1 MFTWYLYK
9 TYSNCGCNIEKF
21 MDLDE
26 FKKIIFGKKIDNL
39 YPKFKSEVEKDLKK
53 IKNNFSTYKNHIIE
67 LKSYP
72 GKIITGFNEEIKSTR
87 VIPTFTSILNVFPIN
102 KLLKKGDRIEITDLN
117 ILNVP
122 IKMDLTNSNNFIK
135 NSNKMIYMDIERP
148 QSNKA
153 VIYNKNY
160 SLNKICWEKSQ
171 LTWHDQQ
178 IHLHIRICFNNN
190 ETGDF
195 INIIFPLH
203 IENMLEKFDDTYY
216 EDNINFKTTF
226 SQTKDRISKSM
237 KSGIIHP
244 SFESKYVEFPENDKN
259 IIVSEIKLN
268 NKNLKSNMLFGFMDN
283 ADDSLMISNEIQQES
298 SQDYPNSLTNLNLD
312 KIKSDEVPSDINIDY
327 INKYLEQINFNE
339 ITKDI
344 HNVKYSI
351 RELMSFLYLDFLITD
366 ESIIPEYICCN
377 ESTNSTQIINFDL
390 QELEKK
396 ILNQESFY
404 CTSGIDNSVIYITQP
419 YPFNKK
425 IGKKIYNNIG
435 EKIKLI

>member
-39 YPKFKSEVEKDLKK
+39 VPYFKSEVKKDLK
-53 IKNNFSTYKNHIIE
+53 IKNKFSSYKKQILD

-72 GKIITGFNEEIKSTR
+72 GKIINGYNEEIKSTA
-87 VIPTFTSILNVFPIN
+87 VIPKFTSISNIFPIN
-102 KLLKKGDRIEITDLN
+102 ELLKKDGRIEITDLS

-122 IKMDLTNSNNFIK
+122 IKLDLTNSFNFIK
-135 NSNKMIYMDIERP
+135 NSNNMIYMDIERP
-148 QSNKA
+148 QFNKA

-171 LTWHDQQ
+171 LTWNDQQ

-195 INIIFPLH
+195 INIIFPLY
-203 IENMLEKFDDTYY
+203 IENILENFDDTYY

-259 IIVSEIKLN
+259 TIVSEIKLN
-268 NKNLKSNMLFGFMDN
+268 NKNLKSNMVFGFIDN
-283 ADDSLMISNEIQQES
+283 ADDNLMTSNEILQES
-298 SQDYPNSLTNLNLD
+298 SQDLTNSLTNINLD
-312 KIKSDEVPSDINIDY
+312 KIKPGKIPDDINIDY
-327 INKYLEQINFNE
+327 IKKYLEQIKFNE
-339 ITKDI
+339 VTKDI
-344 HNVKYSI
+344 QNVKYSFN
-351 RELMSFLYLDFLITD
+351 ELMSFLYLDFLITD
-366 ESIIPEYICCN
+366 ESIIPEYVCCN
-377 ESTNSTQIINFDL
+377 EATSSTQNVNFDL

-425 IGKKIYNNIG
+425 IGKKIFNNIG